1 MDLRRAVLVV
11 VDVQVGFIND
21 HSRTVV
27 SGIVDLV
34 QAWQNAG
41 LPIVVARFRN
51 PAGSP
56 YEVITGWTRLRSEA
70 ECALAPELEPLAGG
84 ATAVIEKTGSSIL
97 TTEFGRIAR
106 EAGWADIILCGIDT
120 DSCVYDSAVATY
132 QAGYR
137 PWLVTDACAS
147 SGGAQFHDAAL
158 MLARRNIGSTQLISS
173 SDVLAWIRNTVE
185 VA

>member
-34 QAWQNAG
+34 QAWQDAG

-51 PAGSP
+51 PVGSP

-70 ECALAPELEPLAGG
+70 ECALAPELEPLAAG
-84 ATAVIEKTGSSIL
+84 AVALVEKTGSSIFTPGFEQL
-97 TTEFGRIAR
+97 VR
-106 EAGWADIILCGIDT
+106 EAGWTDVVLCGIDT
-120 DSCVYDSAVATY
+120 DSCVYDSAVAAY
-132 QAGYR
+132 QRGYR
-137 PWLVTDACAS
+137 PWLISDACAS
-147 SGGAQFHDAAL
+147 SGGAQYHDAAL
-158 MLARRNIGSTQLISS
+158 MLARRNIGATQLISS
-173 SDVLAWIRNTVE
+173 GNVQAWIRDTVE
-185 VA
+185 AA

>member
-1 MDLRRAVLVV
+1 MDVRRAVLVV
-11 VDVQVGFIND
+11 VDVQAGFIND
-21 HSRTVV
+21 HSRIVV

-34 QAWQNAG
+34 RAWQSAG
-41 LPIVVARFRN
+41 LPVVVAQFRN

-56 YEVITGWTRLRSEA
+56 YEVITGWTKLRSADER
-70 ECALAPELEPLAGG
+70 ALAPELEPLASG
-84 ATAVIEKTGSSIL
+84 AVAVIEKTGSSIL
-97 TTEFGRIAR
+97 TSEFEELVRT
-106 EAGWADIILCGIDT
+106 AGWTDIVLCGIDT

-132 QAGYR
+132 QHGYR

-158 MLARRNIGSTQLISS
+158 MLARRNIGATQLISS
-173 SDVLAWIRNTVE
+173 NDLLAWIRDTVE